1 MIHDSL
7 RRVTERISRASEK
20 AGRKPEDVGLVLVTK
35 EVGLADIQ
43 TVYDLGVRDFGENRV
58 QEWLEKRDQL
68 PKDIRWHQIGYLQT
82 NKVKFLMDSIHLI
95 HSCDRVD
102 LAKELEK
109 QAEKRGVR
117 ADILIQ
123 VNTSGEDT
131 KYGFRPDEVE
141 GAVAEMVSFDRLTLS
156 GLMTI
161 GPNTD
166 DENQIRSCFRSL
178 KVLRDRLRER
188 FPDVD
193 WRYLSMGMS
202 GDFEIAVE
210 EGSNLLRIGSAVFGA
225 RASRHQNRM
234 GSDSVK

>member
-1 MIHDSL
+1 
-7 RRVTERISRASEK
+7 
-20 AGRKPEDVGLVLVTK
+20 
-35 EVGLADIQ
+35 
-43 TVYDLGVRDFGENRV
+43 
-58 QEWLEKRDQL
+58 
-68 PKDIRWHQIGYLQT
+68 
-82 NKVKFLMDSIHLI
+82 MDSIHLI